1 MSAEKRSRPAP
12 VRFDSNGLAVLESHH
27 AEDFFMEWR
36 TDPFPKMLFVIA
48 GSGTLHRKSETLTFR
63 APALCLVP
71 ARVLHR
77 IEDDPGSPVSLYGL
91 CIDRRMFPCHLIP
104 AKIFEVMRVESEPE
118 KNLLATIREIL
129 WERRL
134 GHPGSEAMQVGIA
147 LRVFAGIA
155 RRASSGDCMI
165 PDASRRVMA
174 VLREMEHSFWREQD
188 LDSCARR
195 AGLSRRRFTQL
206 FRQVTGSSWLE
217 RLTHL
222 RIGHAKTLLANTG
235 LPVSAVAFESGFKD
249 PAHFFRTFRA
259 MTGRT
264 PASFRAA
271 GDR

>member
-1 MSAEKRSRPAP
+1 MPAERRKHPAP
-12 VRFDSNGLAVLESHH
+12 VGFDSNGLAVLESHH

-48 GSGTLHRKSETLTFR
+48 GSGTLHRKNETLTFR

-77 IEDDPGSPVSLYGL
+77 IEDDPGNPVSLYGL
-91 CIDRRMFPCHLIP
+91 CIDRRRFPGHLIP
-104 AKIFEVMRVESEPE
+104 AKVFEVMRVESEPE
-118 KNLLATIREIL
+118 KSLLATIREIL

-147 LRVFAGIA
+147 LRLFAGLA
-155 RRASSGDCMI
+155 RRTSSAECTM
-165 PDASRRVMA
+165 PDASRRVRA
-174 VLREMEHSFWREQD
+174 ALREMEHSFWCEQD

-206 FRQVTGSSWLE
+206 FREAAGESWLA

-222 RIGHAKTLLANTG
+222 RIGHAKKLLTTTG
-235 LPVSAVAFESGFKD
+235 LPVSQVAFESGFKD